1 MYINKIIRATINTK
15 PRFMVTDPHLKL
27 DDRAKEKQGDHKGL
41 QIYNRFNPKIGYD
54 ENIEH

>member
-15 PRFMVTDPHLKL
+15 PRIMVTDPHLKL

-41 QIYNRFNPKIGYD
+41 QI
-54 ENIEH
+54 